1 MNKAK
6 RGRPRKQVA
15 GFEVVNVKQ
24 EFDASIIKTMR
35 GNDLYFNNSIFEPM
49 KTHSELD
56 TILSTEGGLMPAT
69 NMILIGSP
77 GSGKSTVA
85 LDMMANLVMQGYKCL
100 FVSAEMDEIAYYK
113 YCRRLPKIQKV
124 PVLFLNNYQHQM
136 KETLEHVFNEGYDVV
151 CIDSIAEVIESY
163 KIIYRT
169 TESAAEK
176 WLLELQTQH
185 KKGENPKKYY
195 TTFVN
200 IQQVTK
206 AGEFVGSNRLK
217 HMMDAMMHI
226 DRSRDG
232 LERTIHF
239 SKNRDC
245 DKDFKI
251 HFAIHNDSVHYSYTE
266 VNQD

>member
-6 RGRPRKQVA
+6 RGRPRKTVA
-15 GFEVVNVKQ
+15 GFEVIKSQ
-24 EFDASIIKTMR
+24 FDASIIKTIR
-35 GNDLYFNNSIFEPM
+35 GNDLKFNNSIFEPL
-49 KTHSELD
+49 KTNSELD
-56 TILSTEGGLMPAT
+56 TILSTDGGLMPAT

-85 LDMMANLVMQGYKCL
+85 LDMTANLVMQGYKCL

-113 YCRRLPKIQKV
+113 YCRRLPKIQHV

-136 KETLEHVFNEGYDVV
+136 KETLEHVFNEGYDVIV
-151 CIDSIAEVIESY
+151 IDSLAEIIESY

-176 WLLELQTQH
+176 WLLELQTKH
-185 KKGENPKKYY
+185 KKGDNPKNYY

-251 HFAIHNDSVHYSYTE
+251 FFSIYKDGVHYAF
-266 VNQD
+266 NQAEE

>member
-1 MNKAK
+1 MNKRK
-6 RGRPRKQVA
+6 RGRPRKQIV
-15 GFEVVNVKQ
+15 GLEVINTKQ
-24 EFDASIIKTMR
+24 AFDSSIIKMMR
-35 GNDLYFNNSIFEPM
+35 GNDLYFNSSIFEPM

-77 GSGKSTVA
+77 GSGKSTIA

-113 YCRRLPKIQKV
+113 YCRRLPKIKHV
-124 PVLFLNNYQHQM
+124 PVLFLNNYQHQL
-136 KETLEHVFNEGYDVV
+136 KETMEHVFEEGYDVV
-151 CIDSIAEVIESY
+151 CIDSIAELIESY

-176 WLLELQTQH
+176 WLLELQTKH
-185 KKGENPKKYY
+185 KKGNNPKNYH
-195 TTFVN
+195 TTFINV
-200 IQQVTK
+200 QQVTK

-217 HMMDAMMHI
+217 HMMDAMMHL

-232 LERTIHF
+232 LERTIYF

-245 DKDFKI
+245 DKDFKV
-251 HFAIHNDSVHYSYTE
+251 HFAIHNDSIHYAYE
-266 VNQD
+266 NVNE